1 VDNSYYPFIPNLEI
15 NSEEGAKPFGK
26 YPLQKDTEKMIRDRL
41 ENPQKYKTFAFG
53 DHKRQ
58 KDQKVLPHPYQQELE
73 DFDLA
78 VSMMDLPTQVKPQK
92 YLGLDNTP
100 FSFVETEEQLKEMAD
115 HLRLDSSREIA
126 VDLEHHNYR
135 SF

>member
-1 VDNSYYPFIPNLEI
+1 VDNSYYPFIPNLKI

-100 FSFVETEEQLKEMAD
+100 FSFVETEE
-115 HLRLDSSREIA
+115 
-126 VDLEHHNYR
+126 
-135 SF
+135 